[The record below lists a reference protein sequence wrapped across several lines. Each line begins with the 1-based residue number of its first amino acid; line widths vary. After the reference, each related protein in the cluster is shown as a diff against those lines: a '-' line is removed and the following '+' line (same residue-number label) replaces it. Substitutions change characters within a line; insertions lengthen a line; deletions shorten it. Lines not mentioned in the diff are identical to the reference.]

1 MRIEDGEKEKVKIK
15 NSKLK
20 KFGRALAAIQAALN
34 CFCLLVLVGLFA
46 APSVVGQE
54 KVRFPIGESSKTLS
68 YGPLWVAAKM
78 GFFDK
83 EGLDVPIVTMRGSPL
98 TIQALTADSIYVANA
113 TVDTLISAYERGA
126 DITMIGGLI
135 NGLGLSMIGGKQY
148 KTYADLRGTTIGS
161 QTLTSG
167 TGFALRLVMK
177 THGLEYPRDYQL
189 LNIGSAPDRFRAL
202 ASGNISS
209 APVGVPLDLV
219 AKQQGFNIIGYFAD
233 DQPNFQFNV
242 YIVKRSWAE
251 KNRPLVVRFMKA
263 MVTTMRWMAENRDA
277 ACTYL
282 TKEMSISME
291 HCRYAYD
298 YNWKNRIWDRNADL
312 NVEGVRTL
320 INLTADQG
328 VLKDPLPQPAKY
340 IDPSYLKQALA
351 EIEKIKK

>member
-1 MRIEDGEKEKVKIK
+1 MLSVMRIEDGG
-15 NSKLK
+15 LRM
-20 KFGRALAAIQAALN
+20 GRAAAIFMFAVVLATPCAA
-34 CFCLLVLVGLFA
+34 
-46 APSVVGQE
+46 QE
-54 KVRFPIGESSKTLS
+54 RFRFPIGESSKTLS

-78 GFFDK
+78 GFFEK
-83 EGLDVPIVTMRGSPL
+83 EALEVPIVTMRGSPL

-135 NGLGLSMIGGKQY
+135 NGLGLSMIGGKPY
-148 KTYADLRGTTIGS
+148 KTYGDLRGTTIGT

-167 TGFALRLVMK
+167 TGFALRLVLK
-177 THGLEYPRDYQL
+177 VHGMEYPRDYKL
-189 LNIGSAPDRFRAL
+189 LNIGGAADRYQAL
-202 ASGNISS
+202 TSGQISS

-263 MVTTMRWMAENRDA
+263 MVSTMRWMMENSET
-277 ACTYL
+277 ACAYL
-282 TKEMSISME
+282 SKEMAISVE
-291 HCRYAYD
+291 HCRYASD

-320 INLTADQG
+320 IKITAEQG
-328 VLKDPLPQPAKY
+328 ILKEPLPQPAKY
-340 IDPSYLKQALA
+340 IDQSFIKQALA
-351 EIEKIKK
+351 EIGKR

>member
-1 MRIEDGEKEKVKIK
+1 MARWGKFRRSMVVTASMMLMAVLAFKVFAQEKVK
-15 NSKLK
+15 
-20 KFGRALAAIQAALN
+20 
-34 CFCLLVLVGLFA
+34 
-46 APSVVGQE
+46 
-54 KVRFPIGESSKTLS
+54 FPIGESSKTLS

-78 GFFDK
+78 GFFER
-83 EGLDVPIVTMRGSPL
+83 EGLEVPIITMRGSPL

-135 NGLGLSMIGGKQY
+135 NGLGLSMIGGKPY

-167 TGFALRLVMK
+167 TGFALRLVLK
-177 THGLEYPRDYQL
+177 VHGLEYPRDYKL
-189 LNIGSAPDRFRAL
+189 LNIGSAPDRYQAL
-202 ASGNISS
+202 TSGQISS

-251 KNRPLVVRFMKA
+251 KNRALVVRFMKA
-263 MVTTMRWMAENRDA
+263 MALTMRWMVDNREA
-277 ACTYL
+277 ACGYL
-282 TKEMSISME
+282 SKEMAISIE
-291 HCRYAYD
+291 HCRYASD

-320 INLTADQG
+320 IKITAEQG
-328 VLKDPLPQPAKY
+328 ILKEPLPQPSKY
-340 IDPSYLKQALA
+340 IDPSYLKLALA
-351 EIEKIKK
+351 ELGKK

>member
-1 MRIEDGEKEKVKIK
+1 MRSTGGKIRT
-15 NSKLK
+15 
-20 KFGRALAAIQAALN
+20 FRVATVV
-34 CFCLLVLVGLFA
+34 LLVAVFA
-46 APSVVGQE
+46 WPCRAQE

-68 YGPLWVAAKM
+68 YGPLWIAQKM
-78 GFFDK
+78 GFFER
-83 EGLDVPIVTMRGSPL
+83 EGLDVPIITMRGSPL

-113 TVDTLISAYERGA
+113 TVDTLITAYEKGA

-177 THGLEYPRDYQL
+177 VHGLEYPRDYKL

-202 ASGNISS
+202 TAGQISS

-219 AKQQGFNIIGYFAD
+219 AKQQGFNVIGYFAD

-251 KNRPLVVRFMKA
+251 KNRPLVVRFMKS
-263 MVTTMRWMAENRDA
+263 MVSSMRWMMDNRDA
-277 ACTYL
+277 ACGYL

-291 HCRYAYD
+291 HCRYASD
-298 YNWKNRIWDRNADL
+298 YNWKSRIWNRDADL

-320 INLTADQG
+320 IKITAEQG
-328 VLKDPLPQPAKY
+328 ILKEPLPQPSKY
-340 IDPSYLKQALA
+340 IDSSYLKQALA
-351 EIEKIKK
+351 EIGKQ